1 MYADYKDQSS
11 QTLVHILGSL
21 LHQFLTNT
29 QTPVLDEIVQKLQ
42 KIQHQARK
50 LETGDTLALLKQRLY
65 QLKRAYICIDAIDEL
80 EPQVLQQLLNVFKE
94 LVTSNNTNTRL
105 FLTGRGHIEIEVQR
119 RLQVVHKVDI
129 SASQQDIQE
138 FIRQQI
144 TNDVNPDA
152 MDEGLAKEIVDT
164 IIKKSQG
171 M

>member
-29 QTPVLDEIVQKLQ
+29 ETPVLDEMVQKLQ

-50 LETGDTLALLKQRLY
+50 LETEDTLALLKQRLH
-65 QLKRAYICIDAIDEL
+65 QLERVYICIDAIDEL
-80 EPQVLQQLLNVFKE
+80 EPQVLQQLLNVLKE
-94 LVTSNNTNTRL
+94 LVTSNNTRI

-138 FIRQQI
+138 FVRQQI

-152 MDEGLAKEIVDT
+152 VDEGLAKEIVDV
-164 IIKKSQG
+164 IIEKSRG